1 MGIIGSL
8 TTVGRRKRLLQIHFH
23 LSSERCLIWKG
34 SANSLVVLSSFRSG
48 AIPLWRIGYDR
59 AIYVRLRSEG
69 GMHHGFP
76 SSRSACLAG
85 TGLGASLARSS
96 TAYCPTLRTT
106 SNSCRACPRD
116 A

>member
-1 MGIIGSL
+1 MAIMGPL
-8 TTVGRRKRLLQIHFH
+8 PLVGRRTRLHQMHFH
-23 LSSERCLIWKG
+23 LRSQRCLIWKG

-69 GMHHGFP
+69 GMHHGYGFP
-76 SSRSACLAG
+76 SCRSACLAG

-96 TAYCPTLRTT
+96 TAY
-106 SNSCRACPRD
+106 
-116 A
+116 